1 VTRSVMAERKGRYFS
16 ATVAYLRNTSASTAV
31 MFSLSLPAV
40 LGAVGVAA
48 DFGIFHLK
56 QIKIQAA
63 ADHAALA
70 GAKELTLSNSKDS
83 NIQKLADKFARES
96 VSNPG
101 AKLSV
106 DTTVDSKSQAVTVK
120 VTEVWTPFFA
130 QFLGAN
136 VTPVVA
142 EATAKLAGE
151 ANICVLVLNGS
162 GNKALH
168 MDKQARLKATG
179 CGVYSDSTH
188 RQGIRLDQNSEMA
201 ATLVCSAGG
210 VQAKTT
216 AITPAPTSDCAPLPD
231 PLASRSEPPLTA
243 CKATALV
250 ISTGTQMLQPGTYC
264 KGLKIT
270 GDAVVTLKPG
280 NYLISGGKLEVS
292 GEASF
297 TGDNVAFYL
306 ADDATLLDLNGD
318 STISLTGADMGD
330 MAGLL
335 FFESRKVAAGRTHRI
350 NSANAKKLTGTIY
363 LPQGKL
369 RIDPN
374 AVVAQD
380 SAYTAIVVNEL
391 EVSEGPTLVLN
402 ADYGASNV
410 PVPDGIRFATQ
421 VVLSK

>member
-1 VTRSVMAERKGRYFS
+1 MRRLKANEKRGSVS
-16 ATVAYLRNTSASTAV
+16 AAIAFLRNTSASTAV
-31 MFSLSLPAV
+31 MFSLSLPAI
-40 LGAVGVAA
+40 LAAVGVAA

-56 QIKIQAA
+56 HIKIQSA
-63 ADHAALA
+63 ADYAALA
-70 GAKELTLSNSKDS
+70 GAKELTLANAKDS
-83 NIQKLADKFARES
+83 NIQALADKFARES

-101 AKLSV
+101 AQLRV
-106 DTTVDSKSQAVTVK
+106 ETTVNSKDQAVTVK

-130 QFLGAN
+130 HFLGAK

-151 ANICVLVLNGS
+151 ANVCVLVLSGS
-162 GNKALH
+162 GNQALH
-168 MDKQARLKATG
+168 MDKQAKLKATG

-188 RQGIRLDQNSEMA
+188 RQGLRLDQNSEMA

-231 PLASRSEPPLTA
+231 PLASRSEPPLGA

-270 GDAVVTLKPG
+270 GDAEVTLKPG
-280 NYLISGGKLEVS
+280 NYMISGGKLEVS
-292 GEASF
+292 GNATFS
-297 TGDNVAFYL
+297 GDNVAFYL
-306 ADDATLLDLNGD
+306 ADDATVLDMNGN

-369 RIDPN
+369 RVDPN

-410 PVPDGIRFATQ
+410 PVPDGIRIATQ